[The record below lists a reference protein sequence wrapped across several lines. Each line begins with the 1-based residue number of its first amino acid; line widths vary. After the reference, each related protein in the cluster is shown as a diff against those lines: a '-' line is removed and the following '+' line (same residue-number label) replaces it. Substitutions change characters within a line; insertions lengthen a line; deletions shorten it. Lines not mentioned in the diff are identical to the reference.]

1 MWKSVKIASAF
12 VGVIVGA
19 GLASGQ
25 EILKY
30 FTSFG
35 YLGIIGVFVSTALFS
50 YLGMNLTVIGSR
62 LQTTSHK
69 EAIYKI
75 CGKWLGFVVD
85 AILVFTLF
93 GVGVVMIAGAGS
105 IVHQQFSIQPFIGS
119 LILMAIMILDRKSTR
134 LNSSHVAISYA
145 VFCLTININFNVIE
159 R

>member
-19 GLASGQ
+19 GFAAGQ

-93 GVGVVMIAGAGS
+93 GV
-105 IVHQQFSIQPFIGS
+105 
-119 LILMAIMILDRKSTR
+119 DRKSTR
-134 LNSSHVAISYA
+134 LNSSHVAISSA
-145 VFCLTININFNVIE
+145 VFSLNTTSAPAQ
-159 R
+159 RRRTR